1 MRGYKKYLVWQ
12 DSIKL
17 TSEIYQLTRSFPDE
31 EKFGLTNQIR
41 RATISIA
48 SNIAEGASRSSEK
61 DFSRFLEIAQGSSFE
76 VDTQLL
82 ISKNLNLIEESDYKQ
97 LSEKLNSIAK
107 QLAGLKKKLK

>member
-1 MRGYKKYLVWQ
+1 MREYKKYGVWQ
-12 DSIKL
+12 DSIQL
-17 TSEIYQLTRSFPDE
+17 TSQIYELTRSFPDD

-48 SNIAEGASRSSEK
+48 SNIAEGASRSSTK

-82 ISKNLNLIEESDYKQ
+82 IAKNLSLITESDFNT
-97 LSEKLNSIAK
+97 LSEKISSIGK
-107 QLAGLKKKLK
+107 QISGLKRKLA